1 MSAIVAQ
8 LSRSCCELTTDG
20 TGVAAGAHWKVYVP
34 LVGRVDEWPTYR
46 WQGARRRH
54 IIPTLTERETA
65 LAELGYRLAPD
76 AEWRWVEDTGPD
88 YHGHA
93 PQVILIGA
101 IDVVPLDQPGGTA

>member
-8 LSRSCCELTTDG
+8 LSRTCCG
-20 TGVAAGAHWKVYVP
+20 TWKGVPESPNGAHWKIYVA
-34 LVGRVDEWPTYR
+34 LLATHQEWPTYR

-54 IIPTLTERETA
+54 AIPTLTERETT
-65 LAELGYRLAPD
+65 LAGLGYRVAAD